1 MKYICQNIFIFQGKG
16 ESFLNRKWKIGL
28 STMGALI
35 AVGGTTT
42 TFASSDPSDLPG
54 WMLPYYHEV
63 HDGVDLMWPFSDGK
77 MHLDQNFTRYGAMFA
92 FAKVQKEID
101 TLNSQHK
108 SLQNSVTSDQKEIS
122 ALQTQVQ
129 SLQSDV
135 TALSKMSNE
144 DQQTIDLAA
153 YVMKSTGMVVAQ
165 HSDTQSVAEGAA
177 WVIGDNQHILTA
189 FHVINNGSTDATQ
202 YTPPSNITF
211 QLGKNQYTATVDR
224 YDATNDVALLKLS
237 TPLTGVS
244 PLPIATADPAPG
256 TAVIAVGSPLG
267 MYDSVTK
274 GVVSSIWN
282 APTGVE
288 YIQTDAATNPGNS
301 GGPLVNYQGQVIGM
315 DDFAPAWQDET
326 GQSHIA
332 DGMGEFVS
340 WRSLIQ
346 FQH

>member
-1 MKYICQNIFIFQGKG
+1 LK
-16 ESFLNRKWKIGL
+16 RKWKIGL
-28 STMGALI
+28 SAIGALAAI
-35 AVGGTTT
+35 GGTTT

-101 TLNSQHK
+101 TLNSQNK
-108 SLQNSVTSDQKEIS
+108 SLQNSVTSDQKEVS
-122 ALQTQVQ
+122 ALQAQNQ
-129 SLQSDV
+129 SLQNAV
-135 TALSKMSNE
+135 TALSKLSNQ

-153 YVMKSTGMVVAQ
+153 NVMKSTGMVVVQ
-165 HSDTQSVAEGAA
+165 HSDTHSTAEGAA

-189 FHVINNGSTDATQ
+189 FHVINNGSADPSQ
-202 YTPPSNITF
+202 YTPPSSITF
-211 QLGKNQYTATVDR
+211 QLGNNQYSATVDK
-224 YDATNDVALLKLS
+224 YDATADVALLTLN

-267 MYDSVTK
+267 VYDSVTK
-274 GVVSSIWN
+274 GVVSAINVDPS
-282 APTGVE
+282 TGVE
-288 YIQTDAATNPGNS
+288 YIQTDAASNPGNS
-301 GGPLVNYQGQVIGM
+301 GGPLVNYQGQVLGM
-315 DDFAPAWQDET
+315 DDFVPGWQDQT
-326 GQSHIA
+326 GQNHPA
-332 DGMGEFVS
+332 DGMAEYVS
-340 WRSLIQ
+340 WKSLSQ